1 MGMAKKENRGMRI
14 LVGRLILAVALL
26 SLWEMLVRYGILDEF
41 WVSRPSAIGATLW
54 VFFSTG
60 FVCPHL
66 YATLQEAVVGLVA
79 GSIGGILLGFL
90 LAQSDYITRV
100 TQPFIFFLYSIP
112 RIALAP
118 LFVLWFGV
126 GLTSKVITIF
136 VIVFFLLLVN
146 TMTGIRNVD
155 PHLVRGLRAMGAN
168 RFQIA
173 RMVILPST
181 TVWILAGMQI
191 AIPNAVIGA
200 VIAEYVGSTRGLG
213 HLILFSSSN
222 LDTTTLL
229 SAVTVL
235 GVISI
240 VISQITT
247 YTEARLMR
255 WRANA
260 PPVA

>member
-1 MGMAKKENRGMRI
+1 MAEKKNQKSVVF
-14 LVGRLILAVALL
+14 VGRVILAIALL
-26 SLWEMLVRYGILDEF
+26 SLWEILVRYGIFDEF

-54 VFFSTG
+54 IFFSTG
-60 FVCPHL
+60 YVYPHL
-66 YATLQEAVVGLVA
+66 YATMQEAVVGLVV

-90 LAQSDYITRV
+90 LAQSEYITRV

-155 PHLVRGLRAMGAN
+155 PHLVRGLRAMGAT

-173 RMVILPST
+173 RMVTLPST
-181 TVWILAGMQI
+181 LVWILAGLQI

-213 HLILFSSSN
+213 HLILFASSN

-235 GVISI
+235 GAISI
-240 VISQITT
+240 IISQMTT
-247 YTEARLMR
+247 YMEARLLR

>member
-1 MGMAKKENRGMRI
+1 MAEKKNQKSMVF
-14 LVGRLILAVALL
+14 VGRVILAIALL
-26 SLWEMLVRYGILDEF
+26 SLWEILVRYGIFDEF

-54 VFFSTG
+54 IFFSTG
-60 FVCPHL
+60 YVYPHL
-66 YATLQEAVVGLVA
+66 YATMQEAVVGLVV

-90 LAQSDYITRV
+90 LAQSEYITRV

-155 PHLVRGLRAMGAN
+155 PHLVRGLRAMGAT

-173 RMVILPST
+173 RMVTLPST
-181 TVWILAGMQI
+181 LVWILAGLQI

-213 HLILFSSSN
+213 HLILFASSN

-235 GVISI
+235 GAISI
-240 VISQITT
+240 IISQMTT
-247 YTEARLMR
+247 YMEARLLR